1 LPELSSLVLERM
13 STATPFSAVHI
24 TVNSLGEFDYTFADK
39 PMRGTD

>member
-1 LPELSSLVLERM
+1 M

-24 TVNSLGEFDYTFADK
+24 KVNGLGEFDYTFVDK